1 MDLGIFTI
9 DSWAFTWIILPLL
22 IILARIAD
30 QSIGTL
36 RLIFISKG
44 YKTLAPVLG
53 FFEVIIWLLAVSQ
66 ILRHLDNV
74 LTYIAYGLGFAL
86 GNYIG
91 ILIEQ
96 KLSLGNVIIRII
108 PKFDT
113 TELVNQLRE
122 HNVGLTTVD
131 AMGSRG
137 PVKVIFSIIK
147 RRDIDQVIS
156 IVHDYSPNAFYTIEE
171 VKAVHE
177 GIMPSDKR
185 RSIIRPLWGDTKKSK

>member
-1 MDLGIFTI
+1 MDLGLLNT
-9 DSWAFTWIILPLL
+9 DSWVFTWVILPLL
-22 IILARIAD
+22 IIIARIAD

-66 ILRHLDNV
+66 ILRHLDNA

-91 ILIEQ
+91 IMIEQ

-156 IVHDYSPNAFYTIEE
+156 IIHDYSPNAFYTIEE

-177 GIMPSDKR
+177 GIMSSANG
-185 RSIIRPLWGDTKKSK
+185 RSIIGSFWGGTKKSK